1 MSDSANS
8 PFRFSCTIPIRYADI
23 DAQRHVNNVA
33 YFTFME
39 QSRVE
44 YLRDVGLWSEANFD
58 GLGMIVAEASCSYRA
73 PAYLDETVTV
83 WARVSHLGHKSFHFQ
98 YRLVTPR
105 REIAT
110 GRTVQVCYDYGK
122 KESAP
127 IPDRWRQAIIAFEP
141 ALKEDDHGK

>member
-1 MSDSANS
+1 MSDSAN
-8 PFRFSCTIPIRYADI
+8 PFRFSCSIPIRYADI

-44 YLRDVGLWSEANFD
+44 YLRDVGLWSEADFD

-73 PAYLDETVTV
+73 PAYLGDTVTV
-83 WARVSHLGHKSFHFQ
+83 WARISHLGHKSFHFE
-98 YRLVTPR
+98 YRLETPR
-105 REIAT
+105 GEIAT
-110 GRTVQVCYDYGK
+110 GRTVQVCYDYER

-127 IPDRWRQAIIAFEP
+127 IPARWRGAIIAYEP
-141 ALKEDDHGK
+141 ALGEDGHGE